1 MILDTHNQWHFL
13 KLVLEDPP
21 KKKTPRRGLTIT
33 RAINDLGGIILQV
46 FFPGGFLKWWYPK
59 IIQVMDDQGIP
70 SLRLVLC
77 PQPAFI
83 TQNPHGIRA
92 EDRWDGGTGYSH
104 GEALGFWLQV

>member
-92 EDRWDGGTGYSH
+92 EDR
-104 GEALGFWLQV
+104 